1 MRDQRLAQH
10 QRHLT
15 AHGER
20 QHVARREGLE
30 AGKREVDLG
39 QHHVER
45 QRHLGKGRGHAVCR
59 HARATLAGPAPT
71 GAGQQPG
78 HPLGRH
84 GQGRAHL
91 VQRNRLWTWLIP
103 LDTGL
108 TRDLVYLFCGPL
120 SLLFFFNALIFV
132 ANALCN
138 NLGAAF
144 QSTLVN
150 WGRHTLGTVPFA
162 LWLAMY
168 WGPQGVLI
176 GQAVGGIVFGILA
189 VFLALRVIDRRAA
202 TF

>member
-1 MRDQRLAQH
+1 MVPWLDHADQEIAYPPGLRFNHPNEQREYVRNWLRLDA
-10 QRHLT
+10 HLPT
-15 AHGER
+15 AAANLDITFYAASYHDEFSG
-20 QHVARREGLE
+20 VL
-30 AGKREVDLG
+30 VDLG
-39 QHHVER
+39 IVGDVADVLE
-45 QRHLGKGRGHAVCR
+45 LTVSEAADLFKAE
-59 HARATLAGPAPT
+59 
-71 GAGQQPG
+71 
-78 HPLGRH
+78 
-84 GQGRAHL
+84 
-91 VQRNRLWTWLIP
+91 
-103 LDTGL
+103 GL

-176 GQAVGGIVFGILA
+176 GQAGGGIVFGILA

-202 TF
+202 TL